1 MCYKTYYILKHVQ
14 PCYQPLIFKYN
25 SNMSSPSKNPQ
36 INIEIENAIDA
47 KNAGFQGRSRVS
59 ARRAAGMAILDF
71 YDAIG
76 KDIQTTNLFLAIEEF
91 VSDESIPQNLTQSAA
106 CFLEKVN
113 SDFKINSNQ
122 DLIEQAINLC
132 IFLDQTLSHWSKDGK

>member
-1 MCYKTYYILKHVQ
+1 
-14 PCYQPLIFKYN
+14 
-25 SNMSSPSKNPQ
+25 MSSPSKNPQ

-132 IFLDQTLSHWSKDGK
+132 VSLDQTLSHWSKDGK